1 MTMIR
6 LNDSGVVFNKE
17 AHTYHLEGKE
27 LSGITSIIQRQ
38 LFPNEYDDVPEEMI
52 QAAAAYGSAVHE
64 SCELFDREW
73 VNDGTVE
80 VADYIQLTHANQ
92 LVHEASEY
100 LVTDTKH
107 YASSI
112 DKVYRINQD
121 TFTLAD
127 IKTYGTFTPEKME
140 RAKWQLSIYAYLF
153 TLQNPG
159 AKIERLLVIRLRSKG
174 KDHISEIIEVER
186 IPANI
191 CKALLEADLNGETF
205 NTPYSIPADIKA
217 QEMTIREL
225 IQTKQQVDDELKR
238 IKADILLR
246 MEATNAKIWETDS
259 MRITR
264 KLPTQRESFDLGR
277 YKADNPDL
285 DLSDYMKVSNVSG
298 SVLITI

>member
-1 MTMIR
+1 MIR

-17 AHTYHLEGKE
+17 AHTYHLGGKE
-27 LSGITSIIQRQ
+27 LSGITSVIQRQ
-38 LFPNEYDDVPEEMI
+38 LFPNEYDDVPEEMMK
-52 QAAAAYGSAVHE
+52 AAAEYGTAVHE
-64 SCELFDREW
+64 SCELFDKEW
-73 VNDGTVE
+73 VNDGTIE
-80 VADYIQLTHANQ
+80 VADYIQLTHSNQ

-100 LVTDTKH
+100 LVTDAKAF
-107 YASSI
+107 ASMV

-121 TFTLAD
+121 SFILAD

-159 AKIERLLVIRLRSKG
+159 AKIDRLLVIRLRSKG

-186 IPANI
+186 ISANI
-191 CKALLEADLNGETF
+191 CKALLEADLKGEQF
-205 NTPYSIPADIKA
+205 NNPYSIPADIKA

-225 IQTKQQVDDELKR
+225 IQTKQQVDEELKN

-246 MEATNAKIWETDS
+246 MEAINAKIWETDS

-264 KLPTQRESFDLGR
+264 KLPTQRESFDWAR
-277 YKADNPDL
+277 YKTDNPDL
-285 DLSDYMKVSNVSG
+285 DLSNYMKISNVSG
-298 SVLITI
+298 SVLISI

>member
-1 MTMIR
+1 MIR
-6 LNDSGVVFNKE
+6 LNDSGVIFNRE
-17 AHTYHLEGKE
+17 EHTYHLEGKE
-27 LSGITSIIQRQ
+27 LSGITSVIQRQ
-38 LFPNEYDDVPEEMI
+38 LFPNEYDEVPEEMI
-52 QAAAAYGSAVHE
+52 QAAAAYGSSVHE

-73 VNDGTVE
+73 VNDGTIE

-107 YASSI
+107 YASSV

-153 TLQNPG
+153 TLQTPG

-191 CKALLEADLNGETF
+191 CGTGNDHPRAHPDETA
-205 NTPYSIPADIKA
+205 S
-217 QEMTIREL
+217 
-225 IQTKQQVDDELKR
+225 
-238 IKADILLR
+238 
-246 MEATNAKIWETDS
+246 
-259 MRITR
+259 
-264 KLPTQRESFDLGR
+264 GR
-277 YKADNPDL
+277 
-285 DLSDYMKVSNVSG
+285 
-298 SVLITI
+298 